1 MVGRGSAD
9 NDLAWIFPVLRASA
23 ITLILSLRVS
33 VGGGDGI
40 CERDSFVIVFVP
52 ENLRKVI
59 AGVFFL
65 T

>member
-1 MVGRGSAD
+1 MVGRGSFA
-9 NDLAWIFPVLRASA
+9 NDLGWIFPVLRARA
-23 ITLILSLRVS
+23 IALIRSLRVS
-33 VGGGDGI
+33 AGGGDGI
-40 CERDSFVIVFVP
+40 CERDSFVAVLFP